1 MTDHSRHSNMRRTV
15 TRASLRRK
23 PRRKLEVGGDVQ
35 TSYFFMLNCL
45 LHSRVHTGLE
55 SNSRVHD
62 EDVNVYLAHLLN
74 AHIDS
79 QYIERVGRYVA
90 ADDASLHRMIES
102 SPDLRGRYMVYRS
115 TADFLLM
122 SVAVFDLFERRRY
135 NRCSAFHTPKEAY
148 IGRAAAY
155 YAVASS
161 LAAKLEGGACAVA
174 ATLRKLS
181 DGIDGY
187 VRILSYMRGQYLGFI
202 HRYSSGELFHLDRT
216 IEEIRRDEAL
226 ESLRDEFLDT
236 YHTWLKTRQPE
247 IAARLREQADRLREI
262 DPAFEFTPPA

>member
-15 TRASLRRK
+15 TRASLRRAS
-23 PRRKLEVGGDVQ
+23 RRKLEVGGDVQ

-45 LHSRVHTGLE
+45 LHSRVHTGIE
-55 SNSRVHD
+55 SNSRCHD

-74 AHIDS
+74 AHIDPR
-79 QYIERVGRYVA
+79 YLERTSRHVA
-90 ADDASLHRMIES
+90 RDDDGLHRMIEGS
-102 SPDLRGRYMVYRS
+102 TDLRHRYTVYRC

-122 SVAVFDLFERRRY
+122 AVAVFDLFEKRY
-135 NRCSAFHTPKEAY
+135 HNRCSAFQTPKEMY
-148 IGRAAAY
+148 VGRAAAY

-161 LAAKLEGGACAVA
+161 LAAKLEGGACAIG
-174 ATLRKLS
+174 ATLRKIS
-181 DGIDGY
+181 DNIESY

-216 IEEIRRDEAL
+216 IEEIRRQEAR
-226 ESLRDEFLDT
+226 ECLRDEFLDT
-236 YHTWLKTRQPE
+236 YHAWLKTREPE
-247 IAARLREQADRLREI
+247 IAARLREQADRLKEI